1 MIRNEPVVAVVGG
14 VVTMLTV
21 LSVGVVD
28 DVIVAEVGVEAVG
41 VVPVVGT
48 GVVTVDSAAVVN
60 DVRVTV
66 LSAKHTQLLTKSLI
80 LVGNELYLHYRT
92 VTFESE

>member
-48 GVVTVDSAAVVN
+48 AVVTVDSAAVKIGRAHV
-60 DVRVTV
+60 
-66 LSAKHTQLLTKSLI
+66 
-80 LVGNELYLHYRT
+80 
-92 VTFESE
+92 

>member
-14 VVTMLTV
+14 VVTVLTV

-28 DVIVAEVGVEAVG
+28 DVIVAEVAVEAVG

-48 GVVTVDSAAVVN
+48 AVVTVDSAAVVN

-66 LSAKHTQLLTKSLI
+66 LSGKHTNSQL
-80 LVGNELYLHYRT
+80 
-92 VTFESE
+92 